1 MTEIFKDRKPGFYG
15 LIAALFL
22 AIAGSLCYVAG
33 VDTRFGTVSDTVVLV
48 FMAAFILCG
57 IALITDLKEFRFAA
71 AAVLLL
77 VSLEAVTS
85 QVNYITNVL
94 VGIDGNSFSPLF
106 LCGCILPLLACIAAL
121 VSALTDGGSFFSVR
135 PRPWAAIACAG
146 ILVFVVLV
154 VADDVT
160 TQYQGLINK
169 TLGIETTIV
178 ETTEDGEKIAYE
190 RSFTDTQTLS
200 AYLEELGTRVE
211 SEGIVL
217 LKNENGALPLAGGD
231 KLSLMFMGSTAFNY
245 SASGSGGADS
255 STYPTLKEALSG
267 DFVINETLWSFYT
280 EGEGAATSR
289 QTRGAMYGRTEVL
302 EGGVTVYLA
311 REIPWEK
318 YTDAEI
324 ASLEEYDTVVFT
336 ISRSSGEGKDVSAT
350 GSDGYDGSYL
360 SLTDEEISVMSALT
374 QMKQEGRVKK
384 LIVLLNTSAQF
395 QCDFLA
401 DEAFCAQY
409 GIDIDAA
416 LWVGNVGKSGIW
428 AIAQILTGE
437 VNPSGRLSDTYLVDN
452 MSSPAMQ
459 SWLATGWFSSD
470 YTNADELGLL
480 DSQRKYAVYQ
490 EGIYVGYRYYETR
503 YEDYVLN
510 TPGVGDYS
518 YTDDVAYPFGY
529 GLSYTDFAYS
539 DYSVADNGTGSYT
552 VSVTVTNTGAAA
564 GRHAVEVY
572 LQKPYTDY
580 DRENGVEKAAVE
592 LAGFAKTQLLQ
603 PGESETVSV
612 TVEKYA
618 FKSYDANGAQ
628 TYILDAGDYYLTV
641 AKDAHAAVNNILAAK
656 GYTVANTNGRMDAD
670 GDASL
675 AGIVWTNPELDTETY
690 ATSIY
695 TGEEITNQ
703 FDFCDVNRYEG
714 SGDNQVV
721 YVSRSNWEGTMPKTP
736 VVLSVATTQMAFDLS
751 SNKGAPE
758 EEGAIMPT
766 YGADNGL
773 TLAQMYGL
781 EYDNPLWSDL
791 LDQLSF
797 EDTANLLSGNY
808 LTIALESVAKPA
820 TSECDGPTGDTY
832 SITQTSFPC
841 EGIWASSFD
850 AELIREIGAAY
861 AEDAIATGHTGVY
874 APGVNIHRVPF
885 GGRSAEYFSEDP
897 YLSGM
902 ACSYEV
908 QGLQSRGV
916 IAHVKH
922 LAFNDQDTDRAGISI
937 WLNEQE
943 AREIMLVPFE
953 YALTQEN
960 ENTAVARGSAHAVM
974 TAFSRVGC
982 EWAGATENMLVDV
995 LHGEWNFDG
1004 FNITDMAQSNGAE
1017 FMTYE
1022 DGVMRGSDQF
1032 LKDGTADALSAYK
1045 NNATFCLKLR
1055 ESAHRLLYSVANHSV
1070 VMNGYTVNTKI
1081 TVITPWWQSL
1091 LRGARIAFAV
1101 IGFGGAAAYVAVGCV
1116 KKKKKT

>member
-1 MTEIFKDRKPGFYG
+1 MGEIFKDRKPGFYCI
-15 LIAALFL
+15 IAALLL
-22 AIAGSLCYVAG
+22 AGAGSLCYVNG
-33 VDTRFGTVSDTVVLV
+33 VDTRFGAVSDTAVLA
-48 FMAAFILCG
+48 FMAGFILCG
-57 IALITDLKEFRFAA
+57 LALISDLRELRFAA
-71 AAVLLL
+71 AAVLLWAGL
-77 VSLEAVTS
+77 AAITS

-94 VGIDGNSFSPLF
+94 VGIDGNSFTGLF
-106 LCGCILPLLACIAAL
+106 LGGCILPILAFIAAL
-121 VSALTDGGSFFSVR
+121 IGAILAGGSFFSAKTG
-135 PRPWAAIACAG
+135 PWAAIGGVC
-146 ILVFVVLV
+146 ILLFVLLV
-154 VADDVT
+154 VADQVT

-169 TLGIETTIV
+169 TLGIETTVV
-178 ETTEDGEKIAYE
+178 ETTEDGEQISYE
-190 RSFTDTQTLS
+190 RSFADTQELA
-200 AYLEELGTRVE
+200 AYLEELGTRAE
-211 SEGIVL
+211 SGGIVL
-217 LKNENGALPLAGGD
+217 LKNENGALPLSRGD

-267 DFVINETLWSFYT
+267 DFAVNETLWSFYT

-289 QTRGAMYGRTEVL
+289 QTRGAMYGRTENL
-302 EGGVTVYLA
+302 DGGVTVYQA
-311 REIPWEK
+311 REINWSK
-318 YTDAEI
+318 YTDTEI
-324 ASLEEYDTVVFT
+324 ASIEEYDTVVFT

-350 GSDGYDGSYL
+350 GSDGHDGSYL
-360 SLTDEEISVMSALT
+360 SLTEDEISVMSALT
-374 QMKQEGRVKK
+374 QMKKEGRVKK
-384 LIVLLNTSAQF
+384 LVVLLNTSAQF

-401 DEAFCAQY
+401 DEAFCTEY

-416 LWVGNVGKSGIW
+416 LWVGNVGKSGIN
-428 AIAQILTGE
+428 AIPQILTGD

-459 SWLATGWFSSD
+459 SWMVNGWFSSD

-503 YEDYVLN
+503 YEDYVLGAA
-510 TPGVGDYS
+510 GVGAYDYAG
-518 YTDDVAYPFGY
+518 DVAYPFGY

-539 DYSVADNGTGSYT
+539 DYAVTDNGNGSYT

-592 LAGFAKTQLLQ
+592 LAGFAKTQLLE
-603 PGESETVSV
+603 PGGSETVSV
-612 TVEKYA
+612 MVEKYA

-641 AKDAHAAVNNILAAK
+641 AADAHAAVNNILAAK
-656 GYTVANTNGRMDAD
+656 GYTAANTAGRMDAD

-675 AGIVWTNPELDTETY
+675 ASVVWTNPALDTETF
-690 ATSIY
+690 AQSIY
-695 TGEEITNQ
+695 TGETITNE

-714 SGDNQVV
+714 SGDNSVV
-721 YVSRSNWEGTMPKTP
+721 YVSRSDWEGTMPQAP
-736 VVLSVATTQMAFDLS
+736 AELSVATTQMAFDIS

-758 EEGAIMPT
+758 EEGAVMPA

-781 EYDNPLWSDL
+781 DYDDPLWDDL

-850 AELIREIGAAY
+850 AELIREIGAGY
-861 AEDAIATGHTGVY
+861 AEDAVATGHSGVY

-897 YLSGM
+897 FLSGM

-922 LAFNDQDTDRAGISI
+922 FAFNDQDTDRAGISV
-937 WLNEQE
+937 WLSEQE

-953 YALTQEN
+953 YALTQTN
-960 ENTAVARGSAHAVM
+960 DNTSAERGSAHAVM

-982 EWAGATENMLVDV
+982 EWAGATENMLIDV

-1022 DGVMRGSDQF
+1022 DGVMRGTDQF

-1045 NNATFCLKLR
+1045 NNATFCQKLR
-1055 ESAHRLLYSVANHSV
+1055 ESAHRLLYTVANHSV
-1070 VMNGYTVNTKI
+1070 VMNGYTVNTKVI
-1081 TVITPWWQSL
+1081 VITAWWQKL
-1091 LRGARIAFAV
+1091 LRGAEIAAAV
-1101 IGFGGAAAYVAVGCV
+1101 IGFGGAAAYVVVGCL
-1116 KKKKKT
+1116 KKKRA